1 MERKGGSAMAKPIEP
16 TPILKGKDAQRLL
29 RSVASP
35 VRSEKKALFLA
46 RCDATYKKLSVK

>member
-1 MERKGGSAMAKPIEP
+1 MAKPIEP